1 MGGGSMLQ
9 APALKEN
16 QPSRAGRGMGL
27 APIANAAPKATEKK
41 KDLADLGF
49 DSEDMGEEEDEEEE
63 EGEAFNVSPRE
74 GTAA

>member
-1 MGGGSMLQ
+1 
-9 APALKEN
+9 
-16 QPSRAGRGMGL
+16 MGL